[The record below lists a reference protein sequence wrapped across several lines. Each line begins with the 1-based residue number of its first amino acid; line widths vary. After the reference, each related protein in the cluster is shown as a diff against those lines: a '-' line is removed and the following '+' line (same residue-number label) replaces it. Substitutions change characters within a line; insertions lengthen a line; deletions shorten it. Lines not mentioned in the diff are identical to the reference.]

1 MNTVERVSRYNEY
14 PQTTAKQNVNKEK
27 QTRMEEKEGGRR
39 REKRN
44 IKMKS
49 QLMYRNEE
57 HLLATYSFAWIF
69 IAFHC
74 ESVCVYVYVRNEID
88 ASFFFCSTCFFLIHS
103 HFQQT
108 FETWSFLP
116 LPLRNFM

>member
-1 MNTVERVSRYNEY
+1 
-14 PQTTAKQNVNKEK
+14 
-27 QTRMEEKEGGRR
+27 MEETEAEKDRESERW

-57 HLLATYSFAWIF
+57 HLLATYSVAWIF

-74 ESVCVYVYVRNEID
+74 ESVCVYVYV
-88 ASFFFCSTCFFLIHS
+88 
-103 HFQQT
+103 
-108 FETWSFLP
+108 
-116 LPLRNFM
+116 